1 MVYKWH
7 MASQNHIDDT
17 RPKYQL
23 ELLQILKSNQKL
35 LKVRIPFLYDNIWR
49 TSFLADYCFEAIV

>member
-1 MVYKWH
+1 
-7 MASQNHIDDT
+7 MASQNHIDYT

-35 LKVRIPFLYDNIWR
+35 LKVRIPFLYDIICKIKKFILIMIMN
-49 TSFLADYCFEAIV
+49 